1 METQQD
7 WKHAFQKGK
16 MKSIKNLKFIK
27 LTYSPIP
34 MTTYLIPSTPTTW
47 ILPITEPGLSAP
59 YQPCEPRSVFTG

>member
-7 WKHAFQKGK
+7 WKYAFQEGE

-27 LTYSPIP
+27 LTFLPIP
-34 MTTYLIPSTPTTW
+34 RTTHFILSTPITW

-59 YQPCEPRSVFTG
+59 NQPCEPRSVFRG